1 VVTLEPAPRDPEGL
15 SKVVQLVVGRVADQV
30 APELATKRPD
40 GLVDQHRH
48 AHNGAVTDCLLAA
61 RALVLHDLMACGM
74 DSARTVSI
82 VDDVLTERRW
92 WVDQWPDGAAYVACL
107 VAQDVQEALLEEVG
121 RWPLCGLSH
130 DEDDRPHELRVAPDL
145 GEDPHWVCEEQGQIV
160 APVGALTR

>member
-1 VVTLEPAPRDPEGL
+1 
-15 SKVVQLVVGRVADQV
+15 V